1 MTTKLLSLI
10 CLLAMAFVF
19 VHCGGSDPDP
29 EPPIVEP
36 TPEEVVKGLLTND
49 GTTATW
55 SPQSTTSGVVVDG
68 TDVTQELFPGFSL
81 TFNQNGTLTTTG
93 TTPVWLRSDTWVFVA
108 GKEGR
113 EFKRGQDDKI
123 VKITDISATELKLT
137 LEWDSTT
144 YAPGGRQQSLK
155 GTYEFTLKK

>member
-1 MTTKLLSLI
+1 MTTKILSLI

-19 VHCGGSDPDP
+19 VHCGSDDPDP
-29 EPPIVEP
+29 EPPIEL
-36 TPEEVVKGLLTND
+36 TPEEEVKALLTND
-49 GTTATW
+49 GTAATW
-55 SPQSTTSGVVVDG
+55 SPPSATSGVLVDG
-68 TDVTQELFPGFSL
+68 IDVTEELFPGFSL

-113 EFKRGQDDKI
+113 EFTRGQDDKV
-123 VKITDISATELKLT
+123 VKITDISASELKLT
-137 LEWDSTT
+137 LEWDTTT
-144 YAPGGRQQSLK
+144 YGPGGRQHSLK